1 MACPIAITKFV
12 GTVSL
17 GLLTGLSYSVANIAI
32 PSLKL
37 LPTASQASRSLRDVK
52 RRTRKHT
59 FQLASVSSGCF
70 LFAWMIS
77 SKRRKHPYLLWVCV
91 TSILGSFGVDFWFY
105 RKKGLASW
113 SGMVVHDVGVPALK
127 KRKTSTKEE
136 DVVVV
141 ETEGEVNGEIVE
153 RDMERECK
161 LQRVRTW
168 CSGVALTMSI
178 VGLWGDRA

>member
-1 MACPIAITKFV
+1 
-12 GTVSL
+12 
-17 GLLTGLSYSVANIAI
+17 
-32 PSLKL
+32 
-37 LPTASQASRSLRDVK
+37 
-52 RRTRKHT
+52 
-59 FQLASVSSGCF
+59 
-70 LFAWMIS
+70 MIS

-113 SGMVVHDVGVPALK
+113 SGMVAHDVGVPAMK
-127 KRKTSTKEE
+127 KWKTSTKEE